1 MPRMKH
7 RVLTLREHRA
17 VHEVGRRGVAIYS
30 RECPLGPPNPPES
43 ADFCR
48 LPVRGI
54 SRPTRVSLD
63 EVLQPQYSCR
73 ARTGEGKTFRR
84 GEKARARRPDTLIYV
99 PDRNPLLIRRSQ
111 RWATRTDSRRRSRRK
126 PSSVVRWSV
135 TRRSE
140 ERRHS

>member
-1 MPRMKH
+1 MKS
-7 RVLTLREHRA
+7 VGAEWLFTREN
-17 VHEVGRRGVAIYS
+17 VHWA
-30 RECPLGPPNPPES
+30 PPES

-48 LPVRGI
+48 LPVRGV

-99 PDRNPLLIRRSQ
+99 PDRNPLLIRQSQ

-126 PSSVVRWSV
+126 PSSVVGLPQETFAVSFSGSPV
-135 TRRSE
+135 LSTFHNSA
-140 ERRHS
+140 